1 MGIKFKMPTRGL
13 SGSTK
18 KISRVGAGARLAWQQ
33 RASKRKYPHR
43 QPRRRGSQAPAD
55 QTGCSDFRP
64 ASIPSRVGPSQHPS
78 IPSASG
84 QAGHGDPAGGPFGL
98 APLELQPDPG
108 PGERPTAAGRG
119 RTVPSAALSGSWCR
133 AGSWPRPTRCRHR
146 GSSRR
151 RRAVTAAASG
161 GPPQRPLLRGSGG
174 GYGAAA
180 NRASSAGTAA
190 AALTGPLFLPPPS
203 PDPRPAGQD
212 EQPRPS
218 QRLSATPP
226 PRSAAF
232 RAAAPGAAPSRQ
244 SDHAGHAPFRTRRQ

>member
-1 MGIKFKMPTRGL
+1 MPGHGWP
-13 SGSTK
+13 GSREPVKENTPTD
-18 KISRVGAGARLAWQQ
+18 SLGGEGARLLQT
-33 RASKRKYPHR
+33 R
-43 QPRRRGSQAPAD
+43 QAAVISGQPPSPAE
-55 QTGCSDFRP
+55 SVP
-64 ASIPSRVGPSQHPS
+64 PS
-78 IPSASG
+78 IPASLQPRG
-84 QAGHGDPAGGPFGL
+84 RPGTGTPPGDPSRL
-98 APLELQPDPG
+98 APLDLQPDPG
-108 PGERPTAAGRG
+108 PGELPTAAGRG
-119 RTVPSAALSGSWCR
+119 RAVPSAALSGSWCR

-151 RRAVTAAASG
+151 LRAVTAAASG

-180 NRASSAGTAA
+180 ARASSAGTAA

-226 PRSAAF
+226 PRPAAF

-244 SDHAGHAPFRTRRQ
+244 SDRAGHAPFRTRCQ